1 MDIKKTI
8 ITAAGVIAFL
18 LLVFLGYFWY
28 MNKTYKPGIE
38 NLSKENIGIFYCS
51 YNNDGVSSIVDTIT
65 QKLKADKI
73 EIKPAVPYPTDEN
86 AFMTRIKKENEDVSK
101 VVLNNNIIDIRKYK
115 LIILGTPIL
124 DNHPC
129 PVMQKFVITNED
141 RFDKKPVS
149 MLILY
154 KDNQIPKDTAEFFRY
169 KLYHSIWKPSF
180 VTTVKEK
187 NQLDYE
193 IDLWFNLMEFKR
205 EELR

>member
-1 MDIKKTI
+1 M
-8 ITAAGVIAFL
+8 
-18 LLVFLGYFWY
+18 LG
-28 MNKTYKPGIE
+28 
-38 NLSKENIGIFYCS
+38 
-51 YNNDGVSSIVDTIT
+51 
-65 QKLKADKI
+65 
-73 EIKPAVPYPTDEN
+73 
-86 AFMTRIKKENEDVSK
+86 
-101 VVLNNNIIDIRKYK
+101 
-115 LIILGTPIL
+115 
-124 DNHPC
+124 
-129 PVMQKFVITNED
+129 FVITNED

-154 KDNQIPKDTAEFFRY
+154 KDNQMPKDTAEFFRY

>member
-1 MDIKKTI
+1 MEIKKTI
-8 ITAAGVIAFL
+8 ITVTGIIVFL
-18 LLVFLGYFWY
+18 LLVFLGYVLF
-28 MNKTYKPGIE
+28 MNATYKPGIDR
-38 NLSKENIGIFYCS
+38 LSKENIGIFYCS
-51 YNNDGVSSIVDTIT
+51 YNNDGVSAIVDQIT
-65 QKLKADKI
+65 KKLKADKI
-73 EIKPAVPYPTDEN
+73 EIKSAVAYPTDEN
-86 AFMTRIKKENEDVSK
+86 AFMDRIKKENEDVSK
-101 VVLNNNIIDIRKYK
+101 VVLDNNTIDITKYK

-129 PVMQKFVITNED
+129 PVMQKFIIANGD

-154 KDNQIPKDTAEFFRY
+154 KQGQIPKDTAEFFRY

-180 VTTVKEK
+180 VTMVKGKE
-187 NQLDYE
+187 QLDYE